1 MPRRSTSQNVPKDL
15 QERFEAISQLTDE
28 FAQAHL
34 NDEYAL
40 LCRELTAT
48 LARKRPSP
56 LPQGKAPTWASAI
69 IHALGM
75 VNFLYDPSQ
84 TPHVQP
90 SEIWEYFGL
99 SASTVR
105 AKSKQIRD
113 LLRISQFDPDWTLPS
128 KVGENPLIWVL
139 EINGLLIDARHA
151 PRAIQAEAFRR
162 GLIPYVPG
170 A

>member
-1 MPRRSTSQNVPKDL
+1 
-15 QERFEAISQLTDE
+15 
-28 FAQAHL
+28 
-34 NDEYAL
+34 
-40 LCRELTAT
+40 
-48 LARKRPSP
+48 
-56 LPQGKAPTWASAI
+56 
-69 IHALGM
+69 M